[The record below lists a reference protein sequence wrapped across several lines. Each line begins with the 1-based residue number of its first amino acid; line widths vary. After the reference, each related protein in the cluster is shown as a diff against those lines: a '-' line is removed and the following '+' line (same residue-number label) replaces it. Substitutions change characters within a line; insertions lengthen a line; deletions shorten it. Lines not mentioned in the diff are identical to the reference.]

1 LRHND
6 TILQKN
12 FIEGLG
18 ILDKQMKRE
27 KGEDVVGGEG
37 DISQPQQLLGYWAA
51 HEQYSMQ
58 DLLKFVVEAERG
70 GFTTTMTSDHFHP
83 WWHDNAFGNFTWIW
97 IATAAE
103 RTKKMH
109 FTTGVTAPVYRYHP
123 AIIAQ
128 AFASFD
134 ALHPGRISLG
144 LGTGEAMNET
154 PLGFDWPSPKVRLA
168 RTKEAIDIIKSLWRQ
183 EGKNN
188 EDGLSHTMDLTTTYT
203 MQNYTLLLQVITYQ
217 YIWQLLV
224 VNLQGLQHNI
234 QTDSSHT

>member
-1 LRHND
+1 
-6 TILQKN
+6 
-12 FIEGLG
+12 
-18 ILDKQMKRE
+18 
-27 KGEDVVGGEG
+27 
-37 DISQPQQLLGYWAA
+37 
-51 HEQYSMQ
+51 
-58 DLLKFVVEAERG
+58 
-70 GFTTTMTSDHFHP
+70 
-83 WWHDNAFGNFTWIW
+83 
-97 IATAAE
+97 
-103 RTKKMH
+103 
-109 FTTGVTAPVYRYHP
+109 
-123 AIIAQ
+123 
-128 AFASFD
+128 
-134 ALHPGRISLG
+134 
-144 LGTGEAMNET
+144 MNET